1 MGKYFKEFSKGI
13 LKENPVFR
21 LCLGTCPTL
30 AISTTLS
37 GSIGM
42 GLAATLVLICSNTVI
57 SLLRK
62 VIPDKIRI
70 PAYITVIA
78 GFVTIVQM
86 LVQAFLPALNATL
99 GIYLP
104 LIVVNCIILGRAEA
118 FAGKNPVLLSA
129 LDGLGMGIGFTVSI
143 SLMGFIRELLGSGTV
158 LGHTVGNPPML
169 IFVMAPGGFFVFG
182 MMVALVSAISKK
194 HGKKPVEQIGCE
206 NCPAKGCCG
215 AAEVGCD
222 GEGAGMSEGKKEAE
236 KAETAKS
243 VEKTAAK
250 ETDKSDDNTAQ
261 TADKATDKTV
271 DKAADKTDEKSDD
284 NAASADG
291 NQIAADAQADQK
303 TSKENSESP
312 TDGQKGGNEQ

>member
-169 IFVMAPGGFFVFG
+169 VFVMAPGGFFVFG

-222 GEGAGMSEGKKEAE
+222 GEGAGVSEGKKEAE

-243 VEKTAAK
+243 VEKAAAK
-250 ETDKSDDNTAQ
+250 ETDKSADNTAQ
-261 TADKATDKTV
+261 TADKAT
-271 DKAADKTDEKSDD
+271 DKTDEKSDD

-291 NQIAADAQADQK
+291 KQIAADAQADQK
-303 TSKENSESP
+303 TSKENGESRS
-312 TDGQKGGNEQ
+312 DGQKGGNEQ

>member
-86 LVQAFLPALNATL
+86 LVQAFLPALNSTL

-158 LGHTVGNPPML
+158 FGHTVGNPPML
-169 IFVMAPGGFFVFG
+169 VFVMAPGGFFVFG
-182 MMVALVSAISKK
+182 MMVALVNAISKK
-194 HGKKPVEQIGCE
+194 QGKKPIEHIGCE

-215 AAEVGCD
+215 AADSGCD
-222 GEGAGMSEGKKEAE
+222 GESAGVSKDKKEPE
-236 KAETAKS
+236 KAETVKS
-243 VEKTAAK
+243 TEKPA
-250 ETDKSDDNTAQ
+250 DNAVQ
-261 TADKATDKTV
+261 TSDKATDNTA
-271 DKAADKTDEKSDD
+271 DKAADKTDDKTAD
-284 NAASADG
+284 NTASTDG
-291 NQIAADAQADQK
+291 KPIAADAQAAQK
-303 TSKENSESP
+303 SSKEAGESL
-312 TDGQKGGNEQ
+312 TDEQKGGNEQ

>member
-169 IFVMAPGGFFVFG
+169 VFVMAPGGFFVFG

-215 AAEVGCD
+215 AAEVGCN
-222 GEGAGMSEGKKEAE
+222 GEGTGVSEGKKEAE
-236 KAETAKS
+236 KAETVKS
-243 VEKTAAK
+243 AEKPAEK
-250 ETDKSDDNTAQ
+250 ETDKSADNAAQ
-261 TADKATDKTV
+261 TADKAT
-271 DKAADKTDEKSDD
+271 DKTDEKSDD

-291 NQIAADAQADQK
+291 KQIAADAQADQK
-303 TSKENSESP
+303 TSKENGESRS
-312 TDGQKGGNEQ
+312 DGQKGGNEQ

>member
-62 VIPDKIRI
+62 AIPDKIRI

-222 GEGAGMSEGKKEAE
+222 GEGAGVSEGKKEAE

-250 ETDKSDDNTAQ
+250 ETDKSADNTAQ
-261 TADKATDKTV
+261 AA

-291 NQIAADAQADQK
+291 KQIAADAQADQK

>member
-86 LVQAFLPALNATL
+86 LVQAFLPALNSTL

-215 AAEVGCD
+215 AAEVGCN
-222 GEGAGMSEGKKEAE
+222 GEGAGVSEGKKEAE
-236 KAETAKS
+236 KAETAKLA
-243 VEKTAAK
+243 EKTAEK
-250 ETDKSDDNTAQ
+250 ETDKAADNAAQ
-261 TADKATDKTV
+261 TADKAT
-271 DKAADKTDEKSDD
+271 DKTDEKSDD

-291 NQIAADAQADQK
+291 KQIAADAQADQK
-303 TSKENSESP
+303 TSKENGESRS
-312 TDGQKGGNEQ
+312 DGQKGGNEQ

>member
-1 MGKYFKEFSKGI
+1 M
-13 LKENPVFR
+13 
-21 LCLGTCPTL
+21 
-30 AISTTLS
+30 
-37 GSIGM
+37 
-42 GLAATLVLICSNTVI
+42 
-57 SLLRK
+57 
-62 VIPDKIRI
+62 
-70 PAYITVIA
+70 
-78 GFVTIVQM
+78 
-86 LVQAFLPALNATL
+86 PALNATL

-169 IFVMAPGGFFVFG
+169 VFVMAPGGFFVFG

-222 GEGAGMSEGKKEAE
+222 GEGAGVSEGKKEAE
-236 KAETAKS
+236 KAEAVKS
-243 VEKTAAK
+243 AEKPAEK
-250 ETDKSDDNTAQ
+250 ETDKSADNAAQ
-261 TADKATDKTV
+261 TADKAT
-271 DKAADKTDEKSDD
+271 DKTDEKSDD

-291 NQIAADAQADQK
+291 KQIAADAQADQK
-303 TSKENSESP
+303 TSKENGESRSN
-312 TDGQKGGNEQ
+312 GQKGGNEQ

>member
-215 AAEVGCD
+215 AAEVGCN
-222 GEGAGMSEGKKEAE
+222 GEGTGVSEGKKEAE

-243 VEKTAAK
+243 AEKPAEK
-250 ETDKSDDNTAQ
+250 ETDKSADNAAQ
-261 TADKATDKTV
+261 TADKAT
-271 DKAADKTDEKSDD
+271 DKTDEKSDD

-291 NQIAADAQADQK
+291 KQIAADAQADQK
-303 TSKENSESP
+303 TSKENGESRS
-312 TDGQKGGNEQ
+312 DGQKGGSEQ

>member
-222 GEGAGMSEGKKEAE
+222 GEGAGVSEGKKEAE

-243 VEKTAAK
+243 AEKPAEK
-250 ETDKSDDNTAQ
+250 ETDKAADNAAQ
-261 TADKATDKTV
+261 TADKAT
-271 DKAADKTDEKSDD
+271 DKTDEKSDD

-291 NQIAADAQADQK
+291 KQIAADAQADQK
-303 TSKENSESP
+303 TSKENGESRS
-312 TDGQKGGNEQ
+312 DGQKGGNEQ

>member
-169 IFVMAPGGFFVFG
+169 VFVMAPGGFFVFG

-222 GEGAGMSEGKKEAE
+222 GEGAGVGEGKKEAE

-243 VEKTAAK
+243 VEKAAAK
-250 ETDKSDDNTAQ
+250 ETDKSADNTAQ
-261 TADKATDKTV
+261 AADKAT
-271 DKAADKTDEKSDD
+271 DKTDEKSDD

-291 NQIAADAQADQK
+291 KQIAADAQADQK
-303 TSKENSESP
+303 TSKENGESRS
-312 TDGQKGGNEQ
+312 DGQKGGNEQ

>member
-222 GEGAGMSEGKKEAE
+222 GEGTGVSEGKKEAE

-243 VEKTAAK
+243 AEKPAEK
-250 ETDKSDDNTAQ
+250 ETDKSADNAAQ
-261 TADKATDKTV
+261 TADKAT
-271 DKAADKTDEKSDD
+271 DKTDEKSDD

-291 NQIAADAQADQK
+291 KEAAEDAQADQK
-303 TSKENSESP
+303 TSKENGESRS
-312 TDGQKGGNEQ
+312 DGQKGGNEQ

>member
-169 IFVMAPGGFFVFG
+169 VFVMAPGGFFVFG

-215 AAEVGCD
+215 AAEVGCN
-222 GEGAGMSEGKKEAE
+222 GEGTGVSEGKKEAE

-243 VEKTAAK
+243 AEKPAEK
-250 ETDKSDDNTAQ
+250 ETDKSADNAAQ
-261 TADKATDKTV
+261 TADKAT
-271 DKAADKTDEKSDD
+271 DKTDEKSDD

-291 NQIAADAQADQK
+291 KQIAADAQADQK
-303 TSKENSESP
+303 TSKENGESRS
-312 TDGQKGGNEQ
+312 DGQKGGNEQ

>member
-13 LKENPVFR
+13 VKENPVLR

-30 AISTTLS
+30 AVSTTLS

-42 GLAATLVLICSNTVI
+42 GMAATAVLVCSNTVI

-70 PAYITVIA
+70 PAYITIIA

-86 LVQAFLPALNATL
+86 IVQAFLPSLNAAL

-118 FAGKNPVLLSA
+118 FAGKNGVLLSA
-129 LDGLGMGIGFTVSI
+129 LDGLGMGIGFTLALSI
-143 SLMGFIRELLGSGTV
+143 MGSVREILGSGTF

-182 MMVALVSAISKK
+182 ILVAAVNAI
-194 HGKKPVEQIGCE
+194 GKKAGQKPMQKTGCE
-206 NCPAKGCCG
+206 GCPAKAGCSMIAG
-215 AAEVGCD
+215 GESKAVHPDAAAAASGSSD
-222 GEGAGMSEGKKEAE
+222 EGKGE
-236 KAETAKS
+236 K
-243 VEKTAAK
+243 
-250 ETDKSDDNTAQ
+250 
-261 TADKATDKTV
+261 
-271 DKAADKTDEKSDD
+271 
-284 NAASADG
+284 
-291 NQIAADAQADQK
+291 
-303 TSKENSESP
+303 
-312 TDGQKGGNEQ
+312 

>member
-169 IFVMAPGGFFVFG
+169 VFVMAPGGFFVFG

-215 AAEVGCD
+215 AAEVGCN
-222 GEGAGMSEGKKEAE
+222 GEGTGVSEGKKEAE

-243 VEKTAAK
+243 AEKPAAK
-250 ETDKSDDNTAQ
+250 ETDKSADNAAQ
-261 TADKATDKTV
+261 TADKAT
-271 DKAADKTDEKSDD
+271 DKTDEKSDD

-291 NQIAADAQADQK
+291 KQIAADAQADQK
-303 TSKENSESP
+303 TSKENGESRS
-312 TDGQKGGNEQ
+312 DGQKGGNEQ

>member
-169 IFVMAPGGFFVFG
+169 VFVMAPGGFFVFG

-222 GEGAGMSEGKKEAE
+222 GEGTGVSEGKKEAE

-243 VEKTAAK
+243 AEKPAVK
-250 ETDKSDDNTAQ
+250 ETDKAADNAAQ
-261 TADKATDKTV
+261 TADKAT
-271 DKAADKTDEKSDD
+271 DKTDEKSDD

-291 NQIAADAQADQK
+291 KQIAADAQADQK
-303 TSKENSESP
+303 TSKENGESRS
-312 TDGQKGGNEQ
+312 DGQKGGNEQ

>member
-86 LVQAFLPALNATL
+86 LVQAFLPALNSTL

-215 AAEVGCD
+215 AAEVGCN
-222 GEGAGMSEGKKEAE
+222 GEGAGVSEGKKEAE

-243 VEKTAAK
+243 AEKPAEK
-250 ETDKSDDNTAQ
+250 ETDKSADNAAQ
-261 TADKATDKTV
+261 TADKAT
-271 DKAADKTDEKSDD
+271 DKTDEKSDD

-291 NQIAADAQADQK
+291 KQIAADAQADQK
-303 TSKENSESP
+303 TSKENGESRS
-312 TDGQKGGNEQ
+312 DGQKGGNEQ

>member
-104 LIVVNCIILGRAEA
+104 LIVVNCIILARAES
-118 FAGKNPVLLSA
+118 FASKNKPLPSVA
-129 LDGLGMGIGFTVSI
+129 DGFFSGMGFMLAQLCMCV
-143 SLMGFIRELLGSGTV
+143 IREMLGNGTFFGNEVMPSWFSPSTLIVSPSGGFLV
-158 LGHTVGNPPML
+158 LGGL
-169 IFVMAPGGFFVFG
+169 I
-182 MMVALVSAISKK
+182 ALVQFIMSKK
-194 HGKKPVEQIGCE
+194 KKKGE
-206 NCPAKGCCG
+206 NK
-215 AAEVGCD
+215 
-222 GEGAGMSEGKKEAE
+222 
-236 KAETAKS
+236 
-243 VEKTAAK
+243 
-250 ETDKSDDNTAQ
+250 
-261 TADKATDKTV
+261 
-271 DKAADKTDEKSDD
+271 
-284 NAASADG
+284 
-291 NQIAADAQADQK
+291 
-303 TSKENSESP
+303 
-312 TDGQKGGNEQ
+312 

>member
-86 LVQAFLPALNATL
+86 LVQAFLPALNSTL

-158 LGHTVGNPPML
+158 LGYTVGNPPML
-169 IFVMAPGGFFVFG
+169 VFVMAPGGFFVFG

-194 HGKKPVEQIGCE
+194 QGKKPIEHIGCE

-215 AAEVGCD
+215 AADSGCD
-222 GEGAGMSEGKKEAE
+222 GEVVSASEDKKEIQ
-236 KAETAKS
+236 KAETVKS
-243 VEKTAAK
+243 TAK
-250 ETDKSDDNTAQ
+250 EA
-261 TADKATDKTV
+261 
-271 DKAADKTDEKSDD
+271 D
-284 NAASADG
+284 NAVSADG
-291 NQIAADAQADQK
+291 KETSADAQTDQK
-303 TSKENSESP
+303 TSKENGESP
-312 TDGQKGGNEQ
+312 TDEQKGGNEQ

>member
-1 MGKYFKEFSKGI
+1 MSAHFKGSFQPI
-13 LKENPVFR
+13 
-21 LCLGTCPTL
+21 GT
-30 AISTTLS
+30 
-37 GSIGM
+37 
-42 GLAATLVLICSNTVI
+42 AA
-57 SLLRK
+57 
-62 VIPDKIRI
+62 
-70 PAYITVIA
+70 
-78 GFVTIVQM
+78 G
-86 LVQAFLPALNATL
+86 
-99 GIYLP
+99 
-104 LIVVNCIILGRAEA
+104 IVVNCIILGRAEA

-222 GEGAGMSEGKKEAE
+222 GEGAGVSEGKKEAE

-250 ETDKSDDNTAQ
+250 ETDKSADNTAQ
-261 TADKATDKTV
+261 EADKATDKTV

-291 NQIAADAQADQK
+291 KQIAADAQADQK

>member
-62 VIPDKIRI
+62 AIPDKIRI

-158 LGHTVGNPPML
+158 LGHAVGNPPML

-194 HGKKPVEQIGCE
+194 QGKKPVEQIGCE
-206 NCPAKGCCG
+206 SCPAKGCCG

-222 GEGAGMSEGKKEAE
+222 GEGVSENKEENKKSEPA
-236 KAETAKS
+236 KA
-243 VEKTAAK
+243 AAK
-250 ETDKSDDNTAQ
+250 ESDNT
-261 TADKATDKTV
+261 
-271 DKAADKTDEKSDD
+271 
-284 NAASADG
+284 ASADG
-291 NQIAADAQADQK
+291 KEAAEDAQADQK
-303 TSKENSESP
+303 TSKENGESRS
-312 TDGQKGGNEQ
+312 DEQKGGNEQ

>member
-169 IFVMAPGGFFVFG
+169 VFVMAPGGFFVFG

-222 GEGAGMSEGKKEAE
+222 GESTGVSEGKKEAE

-243 VEKTAAK
+243 AEKPAAK
-250 ETDKSDDNTAQ
+250 ETDKSADNAAQ
-261 TADKATDKTV
+261 TADKATDKTA
-271 DKAADKTDEKSDD
+271 KKSDD

-291 NQIAADAQADQK
+291 KQIAADAQADQK
-303 TSKENSESP
+303 TSKENGESRSEE
-312 TDGQKGGNEQ
+312 QKGGNEQ

>member
-86 LVQAFLPALNATL
+86 LVQAFLPALNSTL

-158 LGHTVGNPPML
+158 LGHAVGNPPML

-194 HGKKPVEQIGCE
+194 QGKKPVEQIGCE

-222 GEGAGMSEGKKEAE
+222 GEGVSENKEENKKSKPA
-236 KAETAKS
+236 KA
-243 VEKTAAK
+243 AAK
-250 ETDKSDDNTAQ
+250 ESDNT
-261 TADKATDKTV
+261 
-271 DKAADKTDEKSDD
+271 
-284 NAASADG
+284 ASADG
-291 NQIAADAQADQK
+291 KEAAEDAQADQK
-303 TSKENSESP
+303 TSKENGESRS
-312 TDGQKGGNEQ
+312 DEQKGGNEQ

>member
-169 IFVMAPGGFFVFG
+169 VFVMAPGGFFVFG
-182 MMVALVSAISKK
+182 MLVAASNALAKK
-194 HGKKPVEQIGCE
+194 NGKKPVEQIGCE

-215 AAEVGCD
+215 AAEVGCN
-222 GEGAGMSEGKKEAE
+222 GEGTGVSEGKKEAE
-236 KAETAKS
+236 KAETVKS
-243 VEKTAAK
+243 AEKPAEK
-250 ETDKSDDNTAQ
+250 ETDKSADNAAQ
-261 TADKATDKTV
+261 TADKAT
-271 DKAADKTDEKSDD
+271 DKTDEKSDD

-291 NQIAADAQADQK
+291 KQIAADAQADQK
-303 TSKENSESP
+303 TSKENGESRS
-312 TDGQKGGNEQ
+312 DGQKGGNEQ

>member
-169 IFVMAPGGFFVFG
+169 VFVMAPGGFFVFG

-215 AAEVGCD
+215 AAEVGCN
-222 GEGAGMSEGKKEAE
+222 GEGTGVSEGKKEAE

-243 VEKTAAK
+243 AEKPAEK
-250 ETDKSDDNTAQ
+250 ETDKAADNAAQ
-261 TADKATDKTV
+261 TADKAT
-271 DKAADKTDEKSDD
+271 DKTDEKSDD

-291 NQIAADAQADQK
+291 KQIAADAQADQK
-303 TSKENSESP
+303 TSKENGESRS
-312 TDGQKGGNEQ
+312 DGQKGGNEQ

>member
-13 LKENPVFR
+13 LKENPVFK

-30 AISTTLS
+30 AVSTTLS

-42 GLAATLVLICSNTVI
+42 GIAATVVLICSNTVI

-86 LVQAFLPALNATL
+86 LVQAFLPSLNSTL

-129 LDGLGMGIGFTVSI
+129 LDGLGMGIGFTASI

-158 LGHTVGNPPML
+158 LGYTVGNPPML

-182 MMVALVSAISKK
+182 MLVALVSAISKK
-194 HGKKPVEQIGCE
+194 QGGAVKAVGCE
-206 NCPAKGCCG
+206 GCPMKGCCG
-215 AAEVGCD
+215 TDTNCGEASDKTPTEKAAEITPD
-222 GEGAGMSEGKKEAE
+222 AKQ
-236 KAETAKS
+236 KAEEANKDG
-243 VEKTAAK
+243 KG
-250 ETDKSDDNTAQ
+250 
-261 TADKATDKTV
+261 
-271 DKAADKTDEKSDD
+271 
-284 NAASADG
+284 AS
-291 NQIAADAQADQK
+291 
-303 TSKENSESP
+303 
-312 TDGQKGGNEQ
+312 EQ

>member
-169 IFVMAPGGFFVFG
+169 VFVMAPGGFFVFG

-222 GEGAGMSEGKKEAE
+222 GEGTGVSEGKKEAE

-243 VEKTAAK
+243 AEKPAEK
-250 ETDKSDDNTAQ
+250 ETDKSADNAAQ
-261 TADKATDKTV
+261 TADKVT
-271 DKAADKTDEKSDD
+271 DKTDEKSDD
-284 NAASADG
+284 NAAPADG
-291 NQIAADAQADQK
+291 KQIAADAQADQK
-303 TSKENSESP
+303 TSKENGESRS
-312 TDGQKGGNEQ
+312 DGQKGGNEQ

>member
-143 SLMGFIRELLGSGTV
+143 SFMGFIRELLGSGTV
-158 LGHTVGNPPML
+158 LGHTVGNSPML
-169 IFVMAPGGFFVFG
+169 VFVMAPGGFFVFG

-222 GEGAGMSEGKKEAE
+222 GEGTGVSEGKKEAE

-243 VEKTAAK
+243 AEKPAEK
-250 ETDKSDDNTAQ
+250 ETDKSADNAAQ
-261 TADKATDKTV
+261 TADKAT
-271 DKAADKTDEKSDD
+271 DKTDEKSDD

-291 NQIAADAQADQK
+291 KQIAADAQADQK
-303 TSKENSESP
+303 TSKENGESRS
-312 TDGQKGGNEQ
+312 DGQKGGNEQ

>member
-222 GEGAGMSEGKKEAE
+222 GEGAGVSEGKKEAE

-250 ETDKSDDNTAQ
+250 ETDKSADNTAQ
-261 TADKATDKTV
+261 AADKAT
-271 DKAADKTDEKSDD
+271 DKTDEKSDD
-284 NAASADG
+284 NTASADG
-291 NQIAADAQADQK
+291 KQIAADAQADQK

>member
-169 IFVMAPGGFFVFG
+169 VFVMAPGGFFVFG

-222 GEGAGMSEGKKEAE
+222 GEGTGVSEGKKEAE

-243 VEKTAAK
+243 AEKPAEK
-250 ETDKSDDNTAQ
+250 ETDKSADNAAQ
-261 TADKATDKTV
+261 TADKVT
-271 DKAADKTDEKSDD
+271 DKTDEKSDD

-291 NQIAADAQADQK
+291 KQIAADAQADQK
-303 TSKENSESP
+303 TSKENGESRS
-312 TDGQKGGNEQ
+312 DGQKGGNEQ

>member
-1 MGKYFKEFSKGI
+1 MGKYLKEFSKGI
-13 LKENPVFR
+13 VKENPVFR

-86 LVQAFLPALNATL
+86 LVQAFLPSLNATL

-118 FAGKNPVLLSA
+118 FAGKNSVLLSA
-129 LDGLGMGIGFTVSI
+129 LDGLGMGIGFTFSI

-169 IFVMAPGGFFVFG
+169 VFVMAPGGFFVFG
-182 MMVALVSAISKK
+182 MMVALVNALSKK
-194 HGKKPVEQIGCE
+194 HGKKPLDKVGCE
-206 NCPAKGCCG
+206 NCPAKEACESAQNAKG
-215 AAEVGCD
+215 A
-222 GEGAGMSEGKKEAE
+222 
-236 KAETAKS
+236 
-243 VEKTAAK
+243 
-250 ETDKSDDNTAQ
+250 
-261 TADKATDKTV
+261 
-271 DKAADKTDEKSDD
+271 DE
-284 NAASADG
+284 
-291 NQIAADAQADQK
+291 Q
-303 TSKENSESP
+303 
-312 TDGQKGGNEQ
+312 

>member
-1 MGKYFKEFSKGI
+1 MGKYLKEFSKGI
-13 LKENPVFR
+13 VKENPVFR

-86 LVQAFLPALNATL
+86 LVQAFMPALNATL

-129 LDGLGMGIGFTVSI
+129 LDGHRIYNFNIHNGLYKRASRQRNRPRTHRRQPSHAC
-143 SLMGFIRELLGSGTV
+143 LCYGSRR
-158 LGHTVGNPPML
+158 
-169 IFVMAPGGFFVFG
+169 IFRFRY
-182 MMVALVSAISKK
+182 
-194 HGKKPVEQIGCE
+194 
-206 NCPAKGCCG
+206 
-215 AAEVGCD
+215 D
-222 GEGAGMSEGKKEAE
+222 GRPCQRDFQ
-236 KAETAKS
+236 KAR
-243 VEKTAAK
+243 
-250 ETDKSDDNTAQ
+250 Q
-261 TADKATDKTV
+261 KAH
-271 DKAADKTDEKSDD
+271 
-284 NAASADG
+284 
-291 NQIAADAQADQK
+291 
-303 TSKENSESP
+303 
-312 TDGQKGGNEQ
+312 

>member
-62 VIPDKIRI
+62 AIPDKIRI

-86 LVQAFLPALNATL
+86 LVQAFLPALNSTL

-158 LGHTVGNPPML
+158 LGHAVGNPPML

-222 GEGAGMSEGKKEAE
+222 GEGVSENKEENKKSEPA
-236 KAETAKS
+236 KA
-243 VEKTAAK
+243 AAK
-250 ETDKSDDNTAQ
+250 ESDNT
-261 TADKATDKTV
+261 
-271 DKAADKTDEKSDD
+271 
-284 NAASADG
+284 ASADG
-291 NQIAADAQADQK
+291 KEAAEDAQADQK
-303 TSKENSESP
+303 TSKENGESRS
-312 TDGQKGGNEQ
+312 DEQKGGNEQ

>member
-169 IFVMAPGGFFVFG
+169 VFVMAPGGFFVFG

-222 GEGAGMSEGKKEAE
+222 GEGTGVSEGKKEAE

-243 VEKTAAK
+243 AEKPAEK
-250 ETDKSDDNTAQ
+250 ETDKSADNAAQ
-261 TADKATDKTV
+261 TTDKAT
-271 DKAADKTDEKSDD
+271 DKTDEKSDD

-291 NQIAADAQADQK
+291 KQIAADAQADQK
-303 TSKENSESP
+303 TSKENGESRS
-312 TDGQKGGNEQ
+312 DGQKGGNEQ

>member
-62 VIPDKIRI
+62 AIPDKIRI

-222 GEGAGMSEGKKEAE
+222 GEGAGVSEGKKEAE

-250 ETDKSDDNTAQ
+250 ETDKSADNTAQ
-261 TADKATDKTV
+261 AA

-291 NQIAADAQADQK
+291 KQIAADAQADRK

>member
-222 GEGAGMSEGKKEAE
+222 GEGAGVSEGKKEAE

-243 VEKTAAK
+243 VEKAAAK
-250 ETDKSDDNTAQ
+250 ETDKSADNAAQ
-261 TADKATDKTV
+261 TADKATDKT
-271 DKAADKTDEKSDD
+271 DEKSDN

-291 NQIAADAQADQK
+291 KQIAADAQADQK

>member
-169 IFVMAPGGFFVFG
+169 VFVMAPGGFFVFG

-222 GEGAGMSEGKKEAE
+222 GEGAGVSEGKKEAE

-243 VEKTAAK
+243 AEKPAEK
-250 ETDKSDDNTAQ
+250 ETDKAADNAAQ
-261 TADKATDKTV
+261 TADKAT
-271 DKAADKTDEKSDD
+271 DKTDEKSDD

-291 NQIAADAQADQK
+291 KQIAADAQADQK
-303 TSKENSESP
+303 TSKENGESRS
-312 TDGQKGGNEQ
+312 DGQKGGNEQ

>member
-86 LVQAFLPALNATL
+86 LVQAFLPALNSTL

-215 AAEVGCD
+215 AAEVGCN
-222 GEGAGMSEGKKEAE
+222 GEGAGVSEGKKEAE

-243 VEKTAAK
+243 AEKTAEK
-250 ETDKSDDNTAQ
+250 ETDKAADNAAQ
-261 TADKATDKTV
+261 TADKAT
-271 DKAADKTDEKSDD
+271 DKTDEKSDD

-291 NQIAADAQADQK
+291 KQIAADAQADQK
-303 TSKENSESP
+303 TSKENGESRS
-312 TDGQKGGNEQ
+312 DGQKGGNEQ

>member
-169 IFVMAPGGFFVFG
+169 VFVMAPGGFFVFG

-222 GEGAGMSEGKKEAE
+222 GEGAGVSDGKKEAE

-243 VEKTAAK
+243 AEKPAEK
-250 ETDKSDDNTAQ
+250 ETDKAADNAAQ
-261 TADKATDKTV
+261 TADKAT
-271 DKAADKTDEKSDD
+271 DKTDEKSDD

-291 NQIAADAQADQK
+291 KQIAADAQADQK
-303 TSKENSESP
+303 TSKENGESRS
-312 TDGQKGGNEQ
+312 DGQKGGNEQ